1 MKVAFPKEIVMKSL
15 RFASTLISGLFAST
29 LAIGMVASTQTAFA
43 QGDAIVA
50 KAQIPFAFQAG
61 STVMPAGTYTVTSE
75 SDHLLLLRETTNNTS
90 DFVLVHGAYTN
101 HTPTKSVISF
111 DRRGDKY
118 FLRQIWIAGNNS
130 GMECP
135 KARAEKQLEVAKT
148 SVPSDTIT
156 LALNTTPQR

>member
-1 MKVAFPKEIVMKSL
+1 MKSL
-15 RFASTLISGLFAST
+15 RFASTLVSGLFAST

-43 QGDAIVA
+43 QDEVLVA
-50 KAQIPFAFQAG
+50 KAEIPFAFQAG

-75 SDHLLLLRETTNNTS
+75 SDHLLLLRENTKNAS
-90 DFVLVHGAYTN
+90 DFVLVHDAYSN

-135 KARAEKQLEVAKT
+135 KVRAEKQLEIAKT

>member
-1 MKVAFPKEIVMKSL
+1 MKSL
-15 RFASTLISGLFAST
+15 RFASTLISGLVAST

-43 QGDAIVA
+43 QGDTLVA

-61 STVMPAGTYTVTSE
+61 SQVMPAGTYSITSE
-75 SDHLLLLRETTNNTS
+75 SDHVLLLRESTQKAAE
-90 DFVLVHGAYTN
+90 FVLVHAAYTN
-101 HTPTKSVISF
+101 HTPAKSVITF

-118 FLRQIWIAGNNS
+118 FLRQIWTEGHNN

-135 KARAEKQLEVAKT
+135 KVRAEKQLEIAKT

-156 LALNTTPQR
+156 LALNTSPQR